1 MLNTEKPLAVSIKLY
16 TFAVLN
22 LKKYKVMANSKVNMS
37 EWEKSLMAKNDDI
50 LNSWKNEY
58 AEVMNLLQS
67 AIDKN
72 TYKAVYGD
80 FYTFCPWSQYIRLD
94 ALNKEDWPN
103 GIKNNS
109 IFVSFEID
117 LANKKVEINSCG
129 NVWIS
134 KQDKELYTRDSYL
147 AMHTMTEITKR
158 NGGKVMRKS
167 TYKDAK
173 NLANRIINA
182 FEGIMEQVIDYT
194 SGYPYKEGVKA
205 LKTA

>member
-1 MLNTEKPLAVSIKLY
+1 
-16 TFAVLN
+16 
-22 LKKYKVMANSKVNMS
+22 MANSKVNIS
-37 EWEKSLMAKNDDI
+37 EWEKTLMAKNDDI
-50 LNSWKNEY
+50 LNAWKNEF
-58 AEVMNLLQS
+58 AEVINLLQS
-67 AIDKN
+67 ASNNI
-72 TYKAVYGD
+72 TYKAVYGS
-80 FYTFCPWSQYIRLD
+80 FQTFCPWTQYITLD

-109 IFVSFEID
+109 IFVTFEID
-117 LANKKVEINSCG
+117 LASKKVEINSCG

-134 KQDKELYTRDSYL
+134 KQDKELYENDKYL

-182 FEGIMEQVIDYT
+182 FERIMEQVIDYT
-194 SGYPYKEGVKA
+194 SGYPYKEGIKA

>member
-1 MLNTEKPLAVSIKLY
+1 
-16 TFAVLN
+16 
-22 LKKYKVMANSKVNMS
+22 MANSKVNIS

-50 LNSWKNEY
+50 LNAWKNEF
-58 AEVMNLLQS
+58 AEVINLLQS
-67 AIDKN
+67 ASNNI
-72 TYKAVYGD
+72 TYKAVYGT
-80 FYTFCPWSQYIRLD
+80 FSTFCPWTQYITLD

-109 IFVSFEID
+109 IFVTFEID
-117 LANKKVEINSCG
+117 LASKKVEINSCG

-147 AMHTMTEITKR
+147 AMHTMTEITRR

-173 NLANRIINA
+173 NLAKRIINA

-194 SGYPYKEGVKA
+194 SGYPYKEGIKA